1 MADFVEIKI
10 GTVVGNYSVGTASN
24 GATSIELNETDTFSN
39 SGTAIFKDSN
49 GVWQELTFTN
59 NNIGSGVLTVVG
71 SSWRGTGT
79 LEGLATV
86 YQDYLPTKNSAF
98 AAMTER
104 VIAD

>member
-10 GTVVGNYSVGTASN
+10 GTTVGNFSVSTASN

-59 NNIGSGVLTVVG
+59 NNIGGSTLTVVG

-79 LEGLATV
+79 LEGLTNV
-86 YQDYLPTKNSAF
+86 YQDYLPTKLSSF
-98 AAMTER
+98 PAMTER
-104 VIAD
+104 VITD